1 MAQYDPSKRY
11 TWTPE
16 DTFTLTGAEFG
27 LFLNTVRAYL
37 SSEEAARFQL
47 MSQTNEAIE
56 YLEDVPELKQQF
68 DAHNDSRKKF
78 GAEKKAGKHNE
89 DWQKHYFQGLDV
101 NSGEKTGRDRHAIK
115 LNLTEPTDQRIIP
128 IKLEIVK

>member
-37 SSEEAARFQL
+37 SSEEAGRFQL
-47 MSQTNEAIE
+47 MMQANEVIE
-56 YLEDVPELKQQF
+56 
-68 DAHNDSRKKF
+68 
-78 GAEKKAGKHNE
+78 
-89 DWQKHYFQGLDV
+89 
-101 NSGEKTGRDRHAIK
+101 
-115 LNLTEPTDQRIIP
+115 
-128 IKLEIVK
+128 

>member
-16 DTFTLTGAEFG
+16 DTFTLTGQQFG

-47 MSQTNEAIE
+47 MMQANQVIEELMIKGVESDMIKEVEA
-56 YLEDVPELKQQF
+56 P
-68 DAHNDSRKKF
+68 A
-78 GAEKKAGKHNE
+78 AE
-89 DWQKHYFQGLDV
+89 
-101 NSGEKTGRDRHAIK
+101 
-115 LNLTEPTDQRIIP
+115 
-128 IKLEIVK
+128 